1 MSRHIPLYLA
11 VMRVVRA
18 VMTTQALCSHSD
30 GSSVP
35 VSSLLTVI
43 PQLLHQMSC
52 TVDTYAKKL
61 KYIFFLVN
69 LIIS

>member
-11 VMRVVRA
+11 VMKVVRA
-18 VMTTQALCSHSD
+18 VMTTQALCSHGESP
-30 GSSVP
+30 SVP
-35 VSSLLTVI
+35 ISSSLTVI

-61 KYIFFLVN
+61 KLA
-69 LIIS
+69 